1 MAKKQPRFTEDEL
14 KDIGRAAGSVW
25 QEIGC
30 DILQA
35 LGEGDESK
43 TDESK
48 TVSRLVVIELVID
61 CSRLEQM
68 LKRKPWSKDAVFMA
82 RVDDD
87 LYRQKRSQIEQHLK
101 DHVFKAGTR
110 YGF

>member
-43 TDESK
+43 T
-48 TVSRLVVIELVID
+48 VSRLVVIELVID

-68 LKRKPWSKDAVFMA
+68 LKRKPWSKDAAFMA

-87 LYRQKRSQIEQHLK
+87 LYRQKRSQIEQYLK